1 MLLVQLL
8 SLKPKLQYEKI
19 EIDNPIQIE
28 SINNFT
34 SKSKKPTN
42 INIWTSRK
50 WRSNIKSHRDSR
62 IVKVKYKTPQK
73 TGMMDGKKLQPE
85 NIKATIIKCVIE
97 NRG

>member
-42 INIWTSRK
+42 INI
-50 WRSNIKSHRDSR
+50 
-62 IVKVKYKTPQK
+62 
-73 TGMMDGKKLQPE
+73 
-85 NIKATIIKCVIE
+85 
-97 NRG
+97 